1 MMTIVMVAVV
11 LSTTAVGMHRTRKI
25 LVTAPYVVLIY
36 GLFASLVFVGFSVY
50 GHLQEQREFDQC
62 EFSVTRSEGN
72 RAQHLAIA
80 YELRRAGLDDIADRL
95 VEHLDVNLPER
106 SMEECG

>member
-1 MMTIVMVAVV
+1 MTTIIWVV
-11 LSTTAVGMHRTRKI
+11 GVLLVTAVGMHRTRRI
-25 LVTAPYVVLIY
+25 RVTAPYVVLIY
-36 GLFASLVFVGFSVY
+36 GLFSALVLVGVSVY
-50 GHLQEQREFDQC
+50 STLQEQREYDTC
-62 EFSVTRSEGN
+62 AYGVTRSDGN

-95 VEHLDVNLPER
+95 VEQLDVNLPER